1 MLRVLEPETT
11 CRGTVSR
18 MRTTMDRAG
27 RLVVPLPLRGQVG
40 LKVGGE
46 VDIEVDGALLRIVPV
61 VGSEF
66 AEERGLLVIPPLGI
80 DLDDTAVRELR
91 DVDQR

>member
-1 MLRVLEPETT
+1 M
-11 CRGTVSR
+11 
-18 MRTTMDRAG
+18 
-27 RLVVPLPLRGQVG
+27 PLPLRGQVG

-91 DVDQR
+91 DADQR